1 MYKLI
6 KLRWYD
12 HVFNRRKA
20 LSMLRDKRFWHLPWG
35 GEGVCITNKIKFSFK
50 FLWKKIL
57 QCYPGILIT
66 WYSDQYAFR
75 ISVILYIIFIL
86 NKKTL
91 TSSPFN
97 QWHSKNKIW
106 PVTVITDPSYRHA
119 IETRLELIP
128 ALLISCK

>member
-1 MYKLI
+1 MYLIGGRLYQCYAIKGFDIYPGGGCVHHQI
-6 KLRWYD
+6 KLN
-12 HVFNRRKA
+12 F
-20 LSMLRDKRFWHLPWG
+20 LSNF
-35 GEGVCITNKIKFSFK
+35 V
-50 FLWKKIL
+50 KKIL

-119 IETRLELIP
+119 IERRLELIP